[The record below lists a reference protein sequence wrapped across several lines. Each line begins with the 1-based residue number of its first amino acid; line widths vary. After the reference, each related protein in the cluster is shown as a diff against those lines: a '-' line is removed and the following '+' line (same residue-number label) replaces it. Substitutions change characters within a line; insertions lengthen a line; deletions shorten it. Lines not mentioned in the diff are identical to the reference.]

1 MDENDKQFF
10 ESLLVKQTCASEHH
24 MDLLMDNFDHKLDLM
39 VEDQQMLVERLDRME
54 LEIKEEI
61 LKVDRRITTLAA
73 DLTAHRADTEAHHGM
88 YRVKEGDEGFGE

>member
-10 ESLLVKQTCASEHH
+10 ESLLVKQTRASEHH
-24 MDLLMDNFDHKLDLM
+24 MDLLMDNFDHKLDLV
-39 VEDQQMLVERLDRME
+39 VEGQQMLAERLDRIE

-88 YRVKEGDEGFGE
+88 YRVKECDEGFGE